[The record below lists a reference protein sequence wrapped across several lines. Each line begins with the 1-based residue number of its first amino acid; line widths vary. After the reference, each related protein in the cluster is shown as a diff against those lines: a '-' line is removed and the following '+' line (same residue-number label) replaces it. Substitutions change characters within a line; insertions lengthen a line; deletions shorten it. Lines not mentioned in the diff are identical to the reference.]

1 MSFPFI
7 ITMANHASS
16 DLDYMSDLWNIE
28 LFYVIEG
35 LDIQGSWKL
44 SKEAPVNG
52 RD

>member
-1 MSFPFI
+1 
-7 ITMANHASS
+7 MANHASS
-16 DLDYMSDLWNIE
+16 DLDYMSDL
-28 LFYVIEG
+28 LFYMIEG